1 MGDGCSEIDSGTHPV
16 AVWLPAVTT
25 GVTGTASHHRRLI
38 LFDHGA
44 LSGFQNH
51 IRPLKTVLKGG
62 IVSLPEHSLGQR
74 MSQTNSDSRGK
85 DSFDGKTMGRVKNR
99 AHYLN

>member
-1 MGDGCSEIDSGTHPV
+1 M
-16 AVWLPAVTT
+16 
-25 GVTGTASHHRRLI
+25 
-38 LFDHGA
+38 
-44 LSGFQNH
+44 
-51 IRPLKTVLKGG
+51 LKGG

-99 AHYLN
+99 VHYSHAISLDQIEYRSDTAGSTSHFPRSILLIQRLKS